1 VKRFTYRRGAAR
13 YSPIVADQDF
23 SKDRPATKETTMAH
37 TIAIYGIA
45 FMSILLVGG
54 LNLFDNDFQ
63 RKGSSGAG
71 AARGAQTHDIE
82 LDAHL

>member
-1 VKRFTYRRGAAR
+1 
-13 YSPIVADQDF
+13 
-23 SKDRPATKETTMAH
+23 MAH

-63 RKGSSGAG
+63 RKGTSGANG
-71 AARGAQTHDIE
+71 ASSAQAHNIE